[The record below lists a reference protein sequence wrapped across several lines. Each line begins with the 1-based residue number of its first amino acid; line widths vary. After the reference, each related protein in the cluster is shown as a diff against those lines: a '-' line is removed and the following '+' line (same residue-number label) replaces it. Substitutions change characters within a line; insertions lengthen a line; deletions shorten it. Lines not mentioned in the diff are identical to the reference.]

1 MKPTNE
7 QIKAIDIA
15 HTKSSFKIS
24 AYAGAGKTS
33 TLKLIGDKLAP
44 NKGLYLAFN
53 KNIAEEAAGNFSRNV
68 DCKTFHSMAFNSTP
82 KHITEK
88 LNYNRL
94 LPKTMSEM
102 FDLRDYNIPL
112 ERDIQKSDNCTP
124 YDQAMILTRALDF
137 FCRST
142 DKTIN
147 YDLVMNAMPK
157 WVHKG
162 SCSDLALS
170 LVDKANALWNIYI
183 DHGTQFKITHDIY
196 LKYWALTDPEINSDF
211 ILFDEAQDA
220 DPIMLDILSKQNS
233 QVIYVGD
240 RHQQIYAFR
249 GAVNAMQS
257 LTIPEVHLT
266 KSFRFGNEIAQLSNT
281 ILSKL
286 LDEHIPLIGNEK
298 RISYIT
304 AVQSPNAYLARTNA
318 GALSKAL
325 QLILDGLKPKLNLDI
340 KHLLKTIEDAEKL
353 KNGEKVNKSSDFFG
367 FSNWYEVLSYIEE
380 YPKCD
385 LVPVVTLIENH
396 GTTYLKDIIN
406 KLLMTSDT
414 DCLVTTAHKAKGLEF
429 NSVQLCDDYFWKEN
443 EPLMIPAEA
452 RLLYV
457 ACTRAIEKL
466 DITHIQDFFNQ
477 LLFSESTTRELQV

>member
-1 MKPTNE
+1 MQPTNE
-7 QIKAIDIA
+7 QMNAMDIA
-15 HTKSSFKIS
+15 NCKSSFKIS

-33 TLKLIGDKLAP
+33 TLKLIGDTLSP

-53 KNIAEEAAGNFSRNV
+53 KSIADEAAGKFSRNV
-68 DCKTFHSMAFNSTP
+68 TCKTFHSMAFNGTP

-88 LNYNRL
+88 LKYKRL
-94 LPKTMSEM
+94 LPNTMSSM
-102 FDLRDYNIPL
+102 FDLRDYNLPL
-112 ERDIQKSDNCTP
+112 ERDTQKSDTCTP
-124 YDQAMILTRALDF
+124 YDQAMILTRALDL

-147 YDLVMNAMPK
+147 YNLVMNAMPE
-157 WVHKG
+157 WVHKE

-170 LVDKANALWNIYI
+170 LVDKANSLWNIYI
-183 DHGTQFKITHDIY
+183 DYGTQFKISHDIY
-196 LKYWALTDPEINSDF
+196 LKFWALTNPEINSDF

-240 RHQQIYAFR
+240 KHQQIYAFR

-257 LTIPEVHLT
+257 LNIPEAHLT
-266 KSFRFGNEIAQLSNT
+266 KSFRFGNEIAHLSNS

-286 LDEHIPLIGNEK
+286 LEEPTPLIGNENK
-298 RISYIT
+298 KSSIT
-304 AVQSPNAYLARTNA
+304 KIQNPNAYLARTNA

-325 QLILDGLKPKLNLDI
+325 QLILEGQKPKLNLDI
-340 KHLLKTIEDAEKL
+340 QLLLRTIEDAGKL
-353 KNGEKVNKSSDFFG
+353 QNGEKINKSSDFFG

-396 GTTYLKDIIN
+396 GVSYLKDIIG

-429 NSVQLCDDYFWKEN
+429 NSVQLCDDYFWKNKEN
-443 EPLMIPAEA
+443 EPLMLPAEA

-457 ACTRAIEKL
+457 ACTRAIETL
-466 DITHIQDFFNQ
+466 DITNMHVLFNA
-477 LLFSESTTRELQV
+477 LLSK